1 MSRRWNRA
9 LAALVLLAALGTAPA
24 AAWSRGRDRHEGRIT
39 APARAWI
46 LEAVERVWRGLAGT
60 WEQEG
65 LAGDPNG

>member
-9 LAALVLLAALGTAPA
+9 FAALVLLAALGTAPA

-39 APARAWI
+39 APGRAWM
-46 LEAVERVWRGLAGT
+46 LEAVERVWRGLAGI

>member
-9 LAALVLLAALGTAPA
+9 FAALVLLAALGTVPA

-39 APARAWI
+39 APGRTWM
-46 LEAVERVWRGLAGT
+46 LEAVERVWRGLAGI

>member
-9 LAALVLLAALGTAPA
+9 LAALVLLAALGTTPA

-46 LEAVERVWRGLAGT
+46 LEAVERVWRGLGGT